1 MDAGNIITLISLTI
15 TNVVALCVV
24 YIRQKRY
31 NDRNYGIKNGRGDLF
46 LQIGKLQDDMH
57 RETQLPTYLKTSL
70 SNGQHL
76 KWLWCSG
83 CHLYKM
89 ESVKEKIKN
98 IIPA

>member
-57 RETQLPTYLKTSL
+57 RETQLLTSDVAEL
-70 SNGQHL
+70 RGMLRVHL
-76 KWLWCSG
+76 KETSRA
-83 CHLYKM
+83 H
-89 ESVKEKIKN
+89 
-98 IIPA
+98 

>member
-31 NDRNYGIKNGRGDLF
+31 NNKNYGVKNGRGDLY

-57 RETQLPTYLKTSL
+57 RETQLLTSDVAEL
-70 SNGQHL
+70 RGMLRVHL
-76 KWLWCSG
+76 KEISN
-83 CHLYKM
+83 KR
-89 ESVKEKIKN
+89 
-98 IIPA
+98 

>member
-46 LQIGKLQDDMH
+46 LQIGKLQDEMH
-57 RETQLPTYLKTSL
+57 RETQLLTSDVAEL
-70 SNGQHL
+70 RGMLRVHL
-76 KWLWCSG
+76 KETSRA
-83 CHLYKM
+83 H
-89 ESVKEKIKN
+89 
-98 IIPA
+98 

>member
-31 NDRNYGIKNGRGDLF
+31 NNKNYGIKNGRGDLY

-57 RETQLPTYLKTSL
+57 RETQLLTSDVAEIRGML
-70 SNGQHL
+70 RVHL
-76 KWLWCSG
+76 KESS
-83 CHLYKM
+83 YK
-89 ESVKEKIKN
+89 K
-98 IIPA
+98 

>member
-46 LQIGKLQDDMH
+46 KQIGKLQDDMH
-57 RETQLPTYLKTSL
+57 RETQLLTSDVAEL
-70 SNGQHL
+70 RGMLRVHL
-76 KWLWCSG
+76 K
-83 CHLYKM
+83 
-89 ESVKEKIKN
+89 ESTGKH
-98 IIPA
+98 